1 MGTKARPSQL
11 RPCAAVL
18 RWQAAQA
25 RQAARSAG
33 AQGGAPYSWPGD
45 RQAILAEVTA
55 AGFRVRRGGQSR
67 VVV

>member
-1 MGTKARPSQL
+1 MGTKARPAQL

-25 RQAARSAG
+25 RQAARSA
-33 AQGGAPYSWPGD
+33 AAAPYSWPGD
-45 RQAILAEVTA
+45 REAILAEVTA
-55 AGFRVRRGGQSR
+55 AGFRVRRGGRGR